1 MKQGG
6 IAERAEGED
15 GAIAVLLVDDHM
27 VVRFGFRLLLDATPD
42 IRVVAEA
49 DSAEAAYRQIAACRP
64 DVVVMDISLGGSTT
78 GVEATR
84 RIVARDKSIRVLGL
98 SSHEDPSYVRFML
111 KAGALGYLSKRSA
124 PDELIHA
131 IRQVAAGRMYLDAHV
146 SQRLALQEFGGEKN
160 LLEILS
166 EREFGVFI
174 QLAKGLS
181 VNQIALDLNL
191 SPRTVGTHL
200 YNVKQKLAAGNQA
213 ELALIAVRH
222 GLIEL

>member
-1 MKQGG
+1 MKTS
-6 IAERAEGED
+6 IN
-15 GAIAVLLVDDHM
+15 VMLVDDHA
-27 VVRFGFRLLLDATPD
+27 VVRFGFRMLLDATED

-49 DSAEAAYRQIAACRP
+49 ESAEVAYQLIPTAKP
-64 DVVVMDISLGGSTT
+64 DVIVMDISLGGTM

-84 RIVARDKSIRVLGL
+84 RIVARDKMARVLGL
-98 SSHEDPSYVRFML
+98 SSHEDPSYVRYML

-124 PDELIHA
+124 PDELMHA
-131 IRQVAAGRMYLDAHV
+131 IRQVAEGRMYIDSQL
-146 SQRLALQEFGGEKN
+146 SQRMALEEFNGEKSPI
-160 LLEILS
+160 EVLS

-174 QLAKGLS
+174 QLAKGSS
-181 VNQIALDLNL
+181 VNQIAEMLNI

-200 YNVKQKLAAGNQA
+200 YNVKQKLGVANQA

>member
-1 MKQGG
+1 MKTP
-6 IAERAEGED
+6 IN
-15 GAIAVLLVDDHM
+15 VMLVDDHA
-27 VVRFGFRLLLDATPD
+27 VVRFGFRMLLDATED

-49 DSAEAAYRQIAACRP
+49 DSAEIAYQLIPTAKP
-64 DVVVMDISLGGSTT
+64 DVIVMDISLGGTM

-84 RIVARDKSIRVLGL
+84 RIVARDKMARVLGL
-98 SSHEDPSYVRFML
+98 SSHEDPSYVRYML

-124 PDELIHA
+124 PDELMHA
-131 IRQVAAGRMYLDAHV
+131 IRQVAEGRMYIDSQL
-146 SQRLALQEFGGEKN
+146 SQRMALEEFNGEKSPI
-160 LLEILS
+160 EVLS

-174 QLAKGLS
+174 QLAKGSS
-181 VNQIALDLNL
+181 VNQIAEMLNI

-200 YNVKQKLAAGNQA
+200 YNVKQKLGVANQA

>member
-1 MKQGG
+1 MKTP
-6 IAERAEGED
+6 IN
-15 GAIAVLLVDDHM
+15 VMLVDDHA
-27 VVRFGFRLLLDATPD
+27 VVRFGFRMLLDATED

-49 DSAEAAYRQIAACRP
+49 ESAEIAYQLIPTAKP
-64 DVVVMDISLGGSTT
+64 DVIVMDISLGGTM

-84 RIVARDKSIRVLGL
+84 RIVARDKMARVLGL
-98 SSHEDPSYVRFML
+98 SSHEDPSYVRYML

-124 PDELIHA
+124 PDELMHA
-131 IRQVAAGRMYLDAHV
+131 IRQVAEGRMYIDSQL
-146 SQRLALQEFGGEKN
+146 SQRMALEEFNGEKSPI
-160 LLEILS
+160 EVLS

-174 QLAKGLS
+174 QLAKGSS
-181 VNQIALDLNL
+181 VNQIAEMLSI

-200 YNVKQKLAAGNQA
+200 YNVKQKLGVANQA

>member
-1 MKQGG
+1 MKTP
-6 IAERAEGED
+6 IN
-15 GAIAVLLVDDHM
+15 VMLVDDHA
-27 VVRFGFRLLLDATPD
+27 VVRYGFRMLLDATED

-49 DSAEAAYRQIAACRP
+49 ESAEVAYQLIPTAKP
-64 DVVVMDISLGGSTT
+64 DVIVMDISLGGTM

-84 RIVARDKSIRVLGL
+84 RIVARDKMARILGL
-98 SSHEDPSYVRFML
+98 SSHEDPSYVRYML

-124 PDELIHA
+124 PDELMHA
-131 IRQVAAGRMYLDAHV
+131 IRQVSEGRMYIDSQL
-146 SQRLALQEFGGEKN
+146 SQRMALEEFNGEKSPI
-160 LLEILS
+160 EVLS

-174 QLAKGLS
+174 QLAKGSS
-181 VNQIALDLNL
+181 VNQIAEMLNI

-200 YNVKQKLAAGNQA
+200 YNIKKKLGVANQA

>member
-1 MKQGG
+1 MKKN
-6 IAERAEGED
+6 IT
-15 GAIAVLLVDDHM
+15 VMLVDDHA
-27 VVRFGFRLLLDATPD
+27 VVRFGFRMLLEATED

-49 DSAEAAYRQIAACRP
+49 ESAEAAYQQIPAAKP
-64 DVVVMDISLGGSTT
+64 DVIVMDISLGGTM

-84 RIVARDKSIRVLGL
+84 RIVARDKMARVLGL
-98 SSHEDPSYVRFML
+98 SSHEDPSYVRYML

-131 IRQVAAGRMYLDAHV
+131 IRQVNEGRMYIDSHL
-146 SQRLALQEFGGEKN
+146 SQRMALEEFNGEKSPI
-160 LLEILS
+160 EVLS

-174 QLAKGLS
+174 QLAKGAS
-181 VNQIALDLNL
+181 VNQIAEMLNI

-200 YNVKQKLAAGNQA
+200 YNVKQKLGVANQA

-222 GLIEL
+222 GLIEP

>member
-1 MKQGG
+1 MKKT
-6 IAERAEGED
+6 IN
-15 GAIAVLLVDDHM
+15 VMLVDDHA
-27 VVRFGFRLLLDATPD
+27 VVRYGFRMLLDATDD

-49 DSAEAAYRQIAACRP
+49 DSAEAAYQQIPSAKP
-64 DVVVMDISLGGSTT
+64 DVIVMDISLGGTM

-84 RIVARDKSIRVLGL
+84 RIVARDKMARVLGL
-98 SSHEDPSYVRFML
+98 SSHEDPSYVRYML

-124 PDELIHA
+124 PDELMHA
-131 IRQVAAGRMYLDAHV
+131 IRQVAEGRMYIDSQL
-146 SQRLALQEFGGEKN
+146 SQRMALEEFNGEKSPI
-160 LLEILS
+160 EVLS

-174 QLAKGLS
+174 QLAKGAS
-181 VNQIALDLNL
+181 VNQIADMLNI

-200 YNVKQKLAAGNQA
+200 YNVKQKLGVANQA

>member
-1 MKQGG
+1 MKTP
-6 IAERAEGED
+6 IN
-15 GAIAVLLVDDHM
+15 VMLVDDHA
-27 VVRFGFRLLLDATPD
+27 VVRFGFRMLLDATED

-49 DSAEAAYRQIAACRP
+49 ESAEIAYQLIPTAKP
-64 DVVVMDISLGGSTT
+64 DVIVMDISLGGTM

-84 RIVARDKSIRVLGL
+84 RIVARDKMARVLGL
-98 SSHEDPSYVRFML
+98 SSHEDPSSVRYML

-124 PDELIHA
+124 PDELMHA
-131 IRQVAAGRMYLDAHV
+131 IRQVAEGRMYIDSQL
-146 SQRLALQEFGGEKN
+146 SQRMALEEFNGEKSPI
-160 LLEILS
+160 EVLS

-174 QLAKGLS
+174 QLAKGSS
-181 VNQIALDLNL
+181 VNQIAEMLNI

-200 YNVKQKLAAGNQA
+200 YNVKQKLGVANQA

>member
-1 MKQGG
+1 MKKT
-6 IAERAEGED
+6 IN
-15 GAIAVLLVDDHM
+15 VMLVDDHA
-27 VVRFGFRLLLDATPD
+27 VVRYGFRMLLEATDD

-49 DSAEAAYRQIAACRP
+49 DSAEAAYQQIPAAKP
-64 DVVVMDISLGGSTT
+64 DVIVMDISLGGTM

-84 RIVARDKSIRVLGL
+84 RIVARDKMARVLGL
-98 SSHEDPSYVRFML
+98 SSHEDPSYVRYML

-131 IRQVAAGRMYLDAHV
+131 IRQVNEGRMYIDSHL
-146 SQRLALQEFGGEKN
+146 SQRMALEEFNGEKSPI
-160 LLEILS
+160 EVLS

-174 QLAKGLS
+174 QLAKGAS
-181 VNQIALDLNL
+181 VNQIAEMLNI

-200 YNVKQKLAAGNQA
+200 YNVKQKLGVANQA

-222 GLIEL
+222 GLIEP

>member
-1 MKQGG
+1 MKKT
-6 IAERAEGED
+6 IN
-15 GAIAVLLVDDHM
+15 VMLVDDHA
-27 VVRFGFRLLLDATPD
+27 VVRYGFRMLLDATDD
-42 IRVVAEA
+42 IKVVAEA
-49 DSAEAAYRQIAACRP
+49 DSAEAAYQQIPSAKP
-64 DVVVMDISLGGSTT
+64 DVIVMDISLGGTM

-84 RIVARDKSIRVLGL
+84 RIVARDKMARVLGL
-98 SSHEDPSYVRFML
+98 SSHEDPSYVRYML

-131 IRQVAAGRMYLDAHV
+131 IRQVAEGRMYIDSQL
-146 SQRLALQEFGGEKN
+146 SQRMALEEFNGEKSPI
-160 LLEILS
+160 EVLS

-174 QLAKGLS
+174 QLAKGAS
-181 VNQIALDLNL
+181 VNQIADMLNI

-200 YNVKQKLAAGNQA
+200 YNVKQKLGVANQA

>member
-1 MKQGG
+1 M
-6 IAERAEGED
+6 
-15 GAIAVLLVDDHM
+15 LVDDHA
-27 VVRFGFRLLLDATPD
+27 VVRFGFRMLLDATED

-49 DSAEAAYRQIAACRP
+49 ESAEIAYQLIPTAKP
-64 DVVVMDISLGGSTT
+64 DVIVMDISLGGTM

-84 RIVARDKSIRVLGL
+84 RIVARDKMARVLGL
-98 SSHEDPSYVRFML
+98 SSHEDPSYVRYML

-124 PDELIHA
+124 PDELMHA
-131 IRQVAAGRMYLDAHV
+131 IRQVAEGRMYIDSQL
-146 SQRLALQEFGGEKN
+146 SQRMALEEFNGEKSPI
-160 LLEILS
+160 EVLS

-174 QLAKGLS
+174 QLAKGSS
-181 VNQIALDLNL
+181 VNQIAEMLNI

-200 YNVKQKLAAGNQA
+200 YNVKQKLGVANQA

>member
-1 MKQGG
+1 MSSPIQ
-6 IAERAEGED
+6 
-15 GAIAVLLVDDHM
+15 VMLVDDHS
-27 VVRFGFRLLLDATPD
+27 VVRFGFRMLLDATTD
-42 IRVVAEA
+42 IRVIAEA
-49 DSAEAAYRQIAACRP
+49 DSSDAAYQALSSCKP
-64 DVVVMDISLGGSTT
+64 DVVVMDISLGDGTT

-84 RIVARDKSIRVLGL
+84 RILARDKSIRVLAL

-111 KAGALGYLSKRSA
+111 KAGAQGYLSKRSA
-124 PDELIHA
+124 PDELIDA
-131 IRQVAAGRMYLDAHV
+131 IRQVVAGKMYLDAHV
-146 SQRLALQEFGGEKN
+146 SRRMALQEFEGDKN
-160 LLEILS
+160 PVEVLS

-181 VNQIALDLNL
+181 VNQIATELNI

-200 YNVKQKLAAGNQA
+200 YNVKQKLGVANQA

>member
-1 MKQGG
+1 MKTP
-6 IAERAEGED
+6 IN
-15 GAIAVLLVDDHM
+15 VMLVDDHA
-27 VVRFGFRLLLDATPD
+27 VVRFGFRMLFDATDD

-49 DSAEAAYRQIAACRP
+49 ESAEVAYQLIPKSKP
-64 DVVVMDISLGGSTT
+64 DVIVMDISLGGTM

-84 RIVARDKSIRVLGL
+84 RIVARDKMARVLGL
-98 SSHEDPSYVRFML
+98 SSHEDPSYVRYML

-124 PDELIHA
+124 PDELMHA
-131 IRQVAAGRMYLDAHV
+131 IRQVAEGRMYIDSQL
-146 SQRLALQEFGGEKN
+146 SQRMALEEFNGEKSPI
-160 LLEILS
+160 EVLS

-174 QLAKGLS
+174 QLAKGSS
-181 VNQIALDLNL
+181 VNQIAEMLNI

-200 YNVKQKLAAGNQA
+200 YNVKQKLGVANQA